1 VLYQDRALG
10 PLEPILALMTDAVM
24 VTTPDLDPRGPRVIY
39 VNEAFTR
46 MSGYASAEV
55 VGMVHPLAD
64 GAEPAHEALAR
75 LRSELEHDQQ
85 TRGRTVRYR
94 KDGSGYLVEWKM
106 IPLLDGDGAVHYWI
120 TICRDVTPSQK
131 VEKNYLTSEHSFRLF
146 VENQPDPICRFMPD
160 TTLTFVNRA
169 YAELFRSTPE
179 EMIGHRFMGLIAE
192 RDRLGLTGHLRA
204 IAPDHPSGQYEHR
217 HFSKSGRT
225 RWHLWTT
232 LGYFDETGSV
242 LSYQAIGTDITERKQ
257 SEQDLRKLSGA
268 VEHNPSAIIITD
280 ARGVIEYVNPAFT
293 VISGYGFEEVIG
305 KSPSILKSGLTSEA
319 VYHDLWNTITN
330 GRVWHGELCNKRK
343 KGDLYWDLVAIAPLK
358 EAAGQITH
366 FVAIQHDITEQKRLQ
381 EQLAHEAT
389 HDSLTDLVNRREFER
404 RLDRA
409 VESAKTRGSGH
420 VLCYLDLDQFKLVND
435 TAGHAAGDQLLKQ
448 IRGLLKGKFR
458 GRDTLARLGGDEFG
472 LLLDTCTLERAF
484 KISEML
490 ISNLRDHRFLWEG
503 RTFRIGVSIG
513 LAPITADTKDTAQ
526 AMAEA
531 DVACYAA
538 KERGRNH
545 VRIYQGEGAGTARH
559 HSEIHRAAT
568 LRDAIEDDRFC
579 LYCQP
584 IKPLRDDADVRERYE
599 ILLRKIDVEGQL
611 LLPGSFIPAAERYG
625 LMAEIDRW
633 VIQQA
638 FRHCTRLFRDN
649 PGLEIS
655 INLSGNSL
663 SDDHFPGFLRRQFSR
678 SRIPAGRICFEITE
692 TAAIQNISQATQIIS
707 DIRKRGSRFALDD
720 FGSGLSSFNYLKT
733 LPVDYVKIDGRFVRD
748 MVENAVDHAMVAA
761 INQVGH
767 VMGIKTIAEYAHNE
781 AILERLS
788 ALGVDYAQGY
798 AVGAPVPL
806 ASIQDGRR
814 SARH

>member
-1 VLYQDRALG
+1 VLDQDTAIGNLK
-10 PLEPILALMTDAVM
+10 PILALMTDAVI
-24 VTTPDLDPRGPRVIY
+24 VTTPDLDPSGPRVVY

-55 VGMVHPLAD
+55 VGKVRRLGD

-75 LRSELEHDQQ
+75 LGRELEHDQLA
-85 TRGRTVRYR
+85 RGRLVRYR
-94 KDGSGYLVEWKM
+94 KDGSGYLVEWQTV
-106 IPLLDGDGAVHYWI
+106 PLLDKDGAVHHWV
-120 TICRDVTPSQK
+120 TICRDVTPGPNADK
-131 VEKNYLTSEHSFRLF
+131 DYLTSEHSFRLF

-169 YAELFRSTPE
+169 YAALFHSTPE
-179 EMIGHRFMGLIAE
+179 EMIGRRFMELIAE
-192 RDRLGLTGHLRA
+192 SDRLGLSAHLRA
-204 IAPDHPSGQYEHR
+204 IAPDHPSGQYEHL
-217 HFSKSGRT
+217 HVSKSGRT
-225 RWHLWTT
+225 RSHLWTT
-232 LGYFDETGSV
+232 LGYFDETGAV
-242 LSYQAIGTDITERKQ
+242 LSYQAAGTDITERKQ

-268 VEHNPSAIIITD
+268 VEHSPSAIIITD
-280 ARGVIEYVNPAFT
+280 AKGTIEYVNPAFT
-293 VISGYGFEEVIG
+293 VISGYSSDDVIG
-305 KSPSILKSGLTSEA
+305 KSTGMLKSGLTSDS
-319 VYHDLWNTITN
+319 VYRDLWTTIGS
-330 GRVWHGELCNKRK
+330 GRVWHGELCNKKK
-343 KGDLYWDLVAIAPLK
+343 KGDLYWDLVAIAPVK
-358 EAAGQITH
+358 DATGGITH
-366 FVAIQHDITEQKRLQ
+366 FVGIQHEITEQKRLQ
-381 EQLAHEAT
+381 EQMAHEAT

-420 VLCYLDLDQFKLVND
+420 VLCYLDLDQFKVVND

-490 ISNLRDHRFLWEG
+490 LSNLRNHRFLWEG

-513 LAPITADTKDTAQ
+513 LAPINADTKDTAQ
-526 AMAEA
+526 AMAQA

-538 KERGRNH
+538 KERGRNR
-545 VRIYQGEGAGTARH
+545 VRVYQGEGAGTARH

-568 LRDAIEDDRFC
+568 LRDAIEEDRFC

-584 IKPLRDDADVRERYE
+584 IKPLRHDADVREHYE
-599 ILLRKIDVEGQL
+599 ILLRMIDVEGQL

-633 VIQQA
+633 VIRNA
-638 FRHCTRLFRDN
+638 FRHCKKLFSDN

-720 FGSGLSSFNYLKT
+720 FGSGLSSFDYLKT

-748 MVENAVDHAMVAA
+748 MVENSVDHAMVAA
-761 INQVGH
+761 IIQVGH
-767 VMGIKTIAEYAHNE
+767 VMGVKTIAEYAHSE
-781 AILERLS
+781 AILARLS

-806 ASIQDGRR
+806 AFLQNGRR
-814 SARH
+814 PPRQ